1 MRDDLPTGTVTF
13 LFTDVEGS
21 TKLLHSLGAEAYAE
35 ALAEHRRVIRA
46 ACAAEGG
53 VEVDTQGD
61 AFFFAFPTAPGALAA
76 ARALTESLAPGPI
89 HVRVGLHTGT
99 PLVTGEGYVGDDV
112 HRAARIAAVGHGGQ
126 VLVAASTATLVGVDG
141 LVDLGEHRFKDLAA
155 PERVYQLGEQ
165 AFLPLRSL
173 YRSNLPL
180 AANPLIGRK
189 KELADVLQ
197 ALLDGSRAVT
207 ITGPGG
213 VGKTRFALAVAG
225 EAAEA
230 FPDGVWFVPLA
241 ALRDP
246 ALVLPTVAE
255 AIAADGDVA
264 RHIGDGACLLFLDNL
279 EQVVDAAPRLG
290 ELAGKCP
297 RLRLLVTSRE
307 AMRIA
312 IEREYPLSPLP
323 ESPSVELFRQRLDT
337 VAPELEV
344 EYATAAA
351 ICDRLD
357 RLPLAIELAAARCK
371 ALSPE
376 QILARL
382 SESLDL
388 LRGGRDADPR
398 QQTLR
403 ATIEWSYGLLSEE
416 EQRLVR
422 ALSVFR
428 GGCTLEAAE
437 EVCGAELDT
446 LQSLVE
452 KSLLR
457 FSGERYWMLETIR
470 EYARERLDEAAET
483 AECTVRH
490 GRWYLERLQ
499 ANYPDRL
506 GARHPEILAW
516 YDDEEDNLRAML
528 DRLSDAAPID
538 AARAA
543 YMLHFFWRARGA
555 VAEEQERLRALLAG
569 HDLLHQSRA
578 ALLVRLSDVD
588 MHVGR
593 VDASEVA
600 AREALA
606 LAEPGTEPHYLALA
620 ELAFYSIHRG
630 ETEEA
635 IRLGRQAAEE
645 AELFDDASRI
655 QAMGNLAGILAG
667 AKRSNEARVLLERCV
682 QEARRS
688 GLVALETVFLA
699 ELGAHNLVEHDYE
712 SARAAY
718 AAVLTQL
725 RSSDT
730 RYYEL
735 EALKGL
741 GFASLGLG
749 QRREARAAFAEML
762 ELARATTRTHSG
774 YVAEAL
780 SGIALAADSA
790 AADRAAR
797 LHGAVAQLNS
807 DAGVVMNAYFD
818 AGEELQAHFERELV
832 AVLGEEAWERE
843 KAVGSMMTVDE
854 AVAVATFLCDGSEAG
869 VSAAS

>member
-1 MRDDLPTGTVTF
+1 MRDDLPSGTVTF

-35 ALAEHRRVIRA
+35 ALADHRRVIRA

-141 LVDLGEHRFKDLAA
+141 LADLGEHRFKDLAA

-165 AFLPLRSL
+165 TFPPLKSL

-255 AIAADGDVA
+255 AIGADGDVA
-264 RHIGDGACLLFLDNL
+264 RHIGDRQCLLFLDNL
-279 EQVVDAAPRLG
+279 EQVVDAAVGLG
-290 ELAGKCP
+290 ELARECP

-312 IEREYPLSPLP
+312 IEREYPLAPLP
-323 ESPSVELFRQRLDT
+323 ESPSVELFRQRASA
-337 VAPELEV
+337 VAPEIEI
-344 EYATAAA
+344 EYATTAA

-376 QILARL
+376 QILDRV
-382 SESLDL
+382 SESIDL

-403 ATIEWSYGLLSEE
+403 STIDWSYGLLSQE
-416 EQRLVR
+416 EQRLFR

-437 EVCGAELDT
+437 EVCGADLDT

-457 FSGERYWMLETIR
+457 FTRERYWMLETIR
-470 EYARERLDEAAET
+470 EYTRERLDDGGET
-483 AECTVRH
+483 AEYALRH
-490 GRWYLERLQ
+490 ARWYLARLE

-506 GARHPEILAW
+506 GAGQPEILAW

-528 DRLSDAAPID
+528 DRLSDAAPVE
-538 AARAA
+538 AAHAA
-543 YMLHFFWRARGA
+543 YMLHSFWRFRGA
-555 VAEEQERLRALLAG
+555 VAEEHERLRALLARDG
-569 HDLLHQSRA
+569 LPHQSRA
-578 ALLVRLSDVD
+578 ALLVRLSDVE

-606 LAEPGTEPHYLALA
+606 LAEPGTEPHYVALS

-630 ETEEA
+630 DAAEA
-635 IRLGRQAAEE
+635 LRLGRQAAEE
-645 AELFDDASRI
+645 AETLNDASRI

-667 AKRSNEARVLLERCV
+667 VNRLDEARALNERLV
-682 QEARRS
+682 QEARRT
-688 GLVALETVFLA
+688 GLLALETTGLA
-699 ELGAHNLVEHDYE
+699 ELGRLNLVEHEYE
-712 SARAAY
+712 SARAAF

-725 RSSDT
+725 RNSDN

-735 EALKGL
+735 ESLKGFGL
-741 GFASLGLG
+741 ASLGLG
-749 QRREARAAFAEML
+749 QRVEARAAFSEML
-762 ELARATTRTHSG
+762 ELALAATGSHSS
-774 YVAEAL
+774 YLADAL
-780 SGIALAADSA
+780 SCIALAAEPDA
-790 AADRAAR
+790 AGRAVR
-797 LHGAVAQLNS
+797 LRGAVVHLNS
-807 DAGVVMNAYFD
+807 DAGVVMNAYDD
-818 AGEELQAHFERELV
+818 AGADLEGHFERQLV
-832 AVLGEEAWERE
+832 AVLDKETWERE
-843 KAVGSMMTVDE
+843 KAAGARMTLDE
-854 AVAVATFLCDGSEAG
+854 AIALARSLRADAAPAVVADS
-869 VSAAS
+869 